1 MSHHRLGQAAMYLVS
16 DHDDNGKLTVHNG
29 FLAELVNKTASMD
42 AMKRH
47 IFPRLLGVF
56 GDLSDYFPVLD
67 SASVPRRW
75 FGSVRGLVFDRDI
88 VGDVT
93 RGRAEG
99 ERSIGDGLANVP
111 AEDSGT
117 CYLSRVWR
125 CAGVSFWIMTL
136 KFITCR
142 REGGGWGGI
151 ERRTD
156 SQAHAPRPS
165 LHRESS
171 GMASPRSFPPPN
183 TGIDDDVL
191 WPYFTSGFMLMTI
204 EEESETWRTAA
215 MVDGVGRSGEDNL
228 AQCEDGE
235 YDSVMTE
242 TRVLIE
248 GLQLDKY
255 KILEDEC
262 HTELEFV
269 EVQKH

>member
-1 MSHHRLGQAAMYLVS
+1 MASSLNS
-16 DHDDNGKLTVHNG
+16 
-29 FLAELVNKTASMD
+29 ASMD

-56 GDLSDYFPVLD
+56 GDD

-75 FGSVRGLVFDRDI
+75 FGSVRGLVFDRDV
-88 VGDVT
+88 VGNVT

-99 ERSIGDGLANVP
+99 ERSIGDGLANIP

-117 CYLSRVWR
+117 CYASRKGR
-125 CAGVSFWIMTL
+125 RRLGRDRGKNGLANACTEAVSSSRIV
-136 KFITCR
+136 
-142 REGGGWGGI
+142 GNGQ
-151 ERRTD
+151 
-156 SQAHAPRPS
+156 SS
-165 LHRESS
+165 L
-171 GMASPRSFPPPN
+171 
-183 TGIDDDVL
+183 TGIDGNVL

-215 MVDGVGRSGEDNL
+215 MVDGVGRSGEDSKLAEFIIDDFTVSNSFIQDL
-228 AQCEDGE
+228 AQCKDGE
-235 YDSVMTE
+235 YDSVMTG
-242 TRVLIE
+242 TRVLIK

-269 EVQKH
+269 EVQKY